1 MSKRF
6 IAILLFALMVL
17 TAALTAC
24 GGNNP
29 TVTNSEIESQPAQS
43 EAQSEPAEE
52 SRAVESS
59 PDASS
64 EESAPDASSEEP
76 APDESSEEPKQD
88 ESSEEPKPDDSG
100 DPKGYLWMKGN
111 GASNPAITFK
121 VPGEAIEDAPITI
134 KALVKF
140 GEDCQPNGGCVYLNM
155 YSYEQ
160 DEIGNWAYLITFLDY
175 AKDSEVE
182 KGKWVEID
190 TSKTM
195 PALNPYNGTF
205 DSTSYGGV
213 NHSGGRFAPAAL
225 SFGIGFYLATGT
237 INVAAISL
245 EQNGKTLWSVDFEDE
260 IDMNDTDMI
269 SSYENIRPDNKGV
282 DWDIVG
288 GKILLS

>member
-1 MSKRF
+1 MSKRV
-6 IAILLFALMVL
+6 IAVLLFALMVL
-17 TAALTAC
+17 TAGLTAC

-29 TVTNSEIESQPAQS
+29 PATNSEIESQPAQS
-43 EAQSEPAEE
+43 EAPSEPAEE
-52 SRAVESS
+52 SKASESS
-59 PDASS
+59 PEASS
-64 EESAPDASSEEP
+64 EEPAPDASSEEP
-76 APDESSEEPKQD
+76 APDDSSEEPVPD

-111 GASNPAITFK
+111 GVANPAITFK

-190 TSKTM
+190 TSKTL
-195 PALNPYNGTF
+195 PALNPYDGTF
-205 DSTSYGGV
+205 DSSAYGGV
-213 NHSGGRFAPAAL
+213 NHIGGRFAPAVLA
-225 SFGIGFYLATGT
+225 FGIGFYLATGT

-245 EQNGKTLWSVDFEDE
+245 EQNGKTLWSVDFKDE
-260 IDMNDTDMI
+260 VNINDTDTVA
-269 SSYENIRPDNKGV
+269 SYENIGEANKGV

-288 GKILLS
+288 GKILY